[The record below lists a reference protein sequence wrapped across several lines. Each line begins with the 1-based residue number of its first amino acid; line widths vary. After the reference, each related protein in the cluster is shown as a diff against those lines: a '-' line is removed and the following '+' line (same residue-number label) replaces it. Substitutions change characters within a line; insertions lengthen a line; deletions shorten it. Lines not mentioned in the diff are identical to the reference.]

1 MVTLYLTHVTPS
13 HIKRILTPFIIGK
26 FEKN

>member
-13 HIKRILTPFIIGK
+13 HIKRILTSFIIGK

>member
-13 HIKRILTPFIIGK
+13 HIKRILTSFIIGK
-26 FEKN
+26 FEKI